1 MQKTSPEI
9 SELKKRIEKSIKRK
23 MKTPTDFIFLSGA
36 VFERTRE
43 TMSPTTLKRLWG
55 YIEGADQTRNSTLKI
70 LSRFL
75 GYDNWEDFV
84 EDIGKGSG
92 SDEVLS
98 PHIAVADL
106 SVGDCVKVSWKPDR
120 RCTFR
125 YLGEQKFVVESA
137 ENSKLKVGNTF
148 CCSLFILGEPLYL
161 TRLVQGDNPPLD
173 FVVGNCDGLCELEKA

>member
-1 MQKTSPEI
+1 
-9 SELKKRIEKSIKRK
+9 
-23 MKTPTDFIFLSGA
+23 
-36 VFERTRE
+36 
-43 TMSPTTLKRLWG
+43 MSPTTLKRLWG
-55 YIEGADQTRNSTLKI
+55 YIEGADQTRNSTLEI

-161 TRLVQGDNPPLD
+161 TGLVQGDNLPLD
-173 FVVGNCDGLCELEKA
+173 FVVGNRDGLCELEKV

>member
-1 MQKTSPEI
+1 M
-9 SELKKRIEKSIKRK
+9 
-23 MKTPTDFIFLSGA
+23 
-36 VFERTRE
+36 
-43 TMSPTTLKRLWG
+43 
-55 YIEGADQTRNSTLKI
+55 
-70 LSRFL
+70 
-75 GYDNWEDFV
+75 